1 MDLLNLPA
9 EPPADRVRVRAAV
22 RGTVQGVGFRPFV
35 YRLAA
40 DLGLAG
46 WVRNSPA
53 GAEVEAEGPAGAVGA
68 FLRRVCR
75 DRPPRCHI
83 ASLTHTPT
91 APLGATGFA
100 ILPSDRDGP
109 AAVSVPPDLATC
121 PACLRELFDPA
132 DRRFRYP
139 FLNCTDCG
147 PRFTLVEAVPYDRS
161 RTTMRHFPLCDRCR
175 TEYENPGDRRFHA
188 EPVAC
193 PACGPRLAL
202 SDPAG
207 RELAAEDDALRRTA
221 EGIRAGRVVAV
232 KGLGGFHLLCDA
244 RNGDAVA
251 ALRRR
256 KAREEK
262 PFAVM
267 APSPGWAQAWC
278 EVSAE
283 EERLLTSPEAPIVL
297 LRRRGSAGVAA
308 GVAPGNPYLGVM
320 LPYTPLHHLLLAD
333 LGFPVVATSGNRSDE
348 PICTDAREALDRLAG
363 IADVFLVHDRPIARP
378 VDDSVVR
385 VVLGRELVLRRGR
398 GYAPVPVPVGEPLP
412 PVLAVGAHLKST
424 VAVTTPGGVC
434 LSQHLGD
441 LETVAAAEAFAR
453 AAADLPRFVG
463 VEPAA
468 VACDLHPDYRSTR
481 YAGRCGMPVIR
492 VQHHYAHVLACL
504 TDNGLGGPALGVAWD
519 GTGLGTDGT
528 AWGGEFLRVTDD
540 GFERVA
546 YLRPFPLPGGDR
558 AAREPR
564 RAALGVLY
572 ELFGGLAL
580 SHTHLPP
587 VRAFEPGELRVLG
600 AALANGVNA
609 PVTSSAGRLFDAV
622 AALVGLRQE
631 ATFEGQAAAELGW
644 AAEAAG
650 VDEAYPVAQDGAAVD
665 WGPAVLGVI
674 EDVGRGAPAGEVA
687 GRFHN
692 TLVEMIVAVAR
703 GAGEPRVALTGGCF
717 HNTYLLARAVGRLR
731 AAGFEPVWHRWV
743 PPNDGGVALGQ
754 AIAAGRR
761 LRAESTP
768 CA

>member
-1 MDLLNLPA
+1 MGIPIT
-9 EPPADRVRVRAAV
+9 ADPVRVRADV

-40 DLGLAG
+40 ELGLAG
-46 WVRNSPA
+46 WVRNSPG
-53 GAEVEAEGPAGAVGA
+53 GAAVEAEGPAPAVA
-68 FLRRVCR
+68 EFLRLVCQ

-83 ASLTHTPT
+83 ASITHTP
-91 APLGATGFA
+91 AAALGATQFE

-109 AAVSVPPDLATC
+109 AAVSVPPDLTTC

-147 PRFTLVEAVPYDRS
+147 PRFTILEAMPYDRS

-175 TEYENPGDRRFHA
+175 AEYEDPADRRFHA

-202 SDPAG
+202 WDPAG
-207 RELAAEDDALRRTA
+207 RDLAAGDDALRQTA
-221 EGIRAGRVVAV
+221 EAIRAGRVVAV

-244 RNGDAVA
+244 RNEGAVA

-267 APSPGWAQAWC
+267 APSLAWVNEQC
-278 EVSAE
+278 GLSAE
-283 EERLLTSPEAPIVL
+283 EVRLLTSPEAPIVL
-297 LRRRGSAGVAA
+297 LRRRGTAGVAA

-333 LGFPVVATSGNRSDE
+333 LGFPVVATSGNRTDE
-348 PICTDAREALDRLAG
+348 PICTDPREALDRLGG
-363 IADVFLVHDRPIARP
+363 IADVLLVHDRPIARP

-385 VVLGRELVLRRGR
+385 VVLGREQVIRRAR

-412 PVLAVGAHLKST
+412 PVLAVGAYLKNAIA
-424 VAVTTPGGVC
+424 VATPGGVC

-441 LETVAAAEAFAR
+441 LETAAAAEAFAR
-453 AAADLPRFVG
+453 AVEDLPRFVG
-463 VEPAA
+463 VRPVAA
-468 VACDLHPDYRSTR
+468 ACDLHPDYQSTR
-481 YAGRCGMPVIR
+481 YAGRCTMPAIR

-504 TDNGLGGPALGVAWD
+504 ADNGLRGPALGVAWD

-546 YLRPFPLPGGDR
+546 HLRPFRLPGGDR
-558 AAREPR
+558 VAREPR

-572 ELFGGLAL
+572 ELFGPLAL
-580 SHTHLPP
+580 AHTHLPP
-587 VRAFEPGELRVLG
+587 IRAFEPAERRVLG

-631 ATFEGQAAAELGW
+631 ATFEGQAAAELEW
-644 AAEAAG
+644 AAEAARS
-650 VDEAYPVAQDGAAVD
+650 DEAYPFGQDGAAVD
-665 WGPAVLGVI
+665 WGPAVLEVI
-674 EDVGRGAPAGEVA
+674 EDVSKGVPAGEVA

-703 GAGEPRVALTGGCF
+703 GVGEPVVALTGGCF
-717 HNTYLLARAVGRLR
+717 QNAYLLAGAVGRLT
-731 AAGFEPVWHRWV
+731 AAGFEPVCHQRV

-754 AIAAGRR
+754 ALAAGRQ
-761 LRAESTP
+761 LRTESSP

>member
-1 MDLLNLPA
+1 MGIPTTA
-9 EPPADRVRVRAAV
+9 GRVRVRVAV

-46 WVRNSPA
+46 WVRNSSG
-53 GAEVEAEGPAGAVGA
+53 GAAVEAEGPAAAVA
-68 FLRRVCR
+68 DFLRRVCQ

-83 ASLTHTPT
+83 ASITHTPT
-91 APLGATGFA
+91 APTGATGFD
-100 ILPSDRDGP
+100 ILPSDRAGP
-109 AAVSVPPDLATC
+109 PAVSVPPDLATC

-147 PRFTLVEAVPYDRS
+147 PRFTIVEAVPYDRS
-161 RTTMRHFPLCDRCR
+161 RTTMRHFPLCPGCR
-175 TEYENPGDRRFHA
+175 AEYEDPTDRRFHA

-202 SDPAG
+202 WDPAG
-207 RELAAEDDALRRTA
+207 HELAVNDDALRRTA
-221 EGIRAGRVVAV
+221 DAIRAGQVVAM

-244 RNGDAVA
+244 RDGDAVA

-267 APSPGWAQAWC
+267 APSLAWVR
-278 EVSAE
+278 EWSDASAE
-283 EERLLTSPEAPIVL
+283 EERLLTAPETPIVL
-297 LRRRGSAGVAA
+297 LRRRGAAGVAA

-348 PICTDAREALDRLAG
+348 PICTDAREALDRLGG

-385 VVLGRELVLRRGR
+385 VVLGREQVLRRAR

-412 PVLAVGAHLKST
+412 PVLAVGAHLKNT
-424 VAVTTPGGVC
+424 VAVVTPGGVC

-441 LETVAAAEAFAR
+441 LETVPAAEAFAR
-453 AAADLPRFVG
+453 AADDLPRFVG
-463 VEPAA
+463 VVPAA
-468 VACDLHPDYRSTR
+468 VACDLHPDYQSTR
-481 YAGRCGMPVIR
+481 FAGRCKMPVIR

-504 TDNGLGGPALGVAWD
+504 ADNGLRGPALGVAWD

-546 YLRPFPLPGGDR
+546 HLRPFRLPGGDR

-564 RAALGVLY
+564 RAALGVLF
-572 ELFGGLAL
+572 ELFGPLAL
-580 SHTHLPP
+580 AHTHLPP
-587 VRAFEPGELRVLG
+587 IRAFEPAELRLLG
-600 AALANGVNA
+600 TALSNGVSA

-631 ATFEGQAAAELGW
+631 ATYEGQAAAELEW

-650 VDEAYPVAQDGAAVD
+650 VDGAYPFGGQNGAALD

-674 EDVGRGAPAGEVA
+674 EDVNKGVPAGEIA

-692 TLVEMIVAVAR
+692 TLAEMIVAVAR
-703 GAGEPRVALTGGCF
+703 GVGEPVVALTGGCF
-717 HNTYLLARAVGRLR
+717 QNAYLLAGAVGRLT
-731 AAGFEPVWHRWV
+731 AAGFEPVWHRQV

-754 AIAAGRR
+754 AVAAGRR
-761 LRAESTP
+761 LRAEAGP